1 MMTLSKRTNNYK
13 LNCFSLLLGYESVIV
28 HCLMTIRLELD
39 VEPSFLP
46 LIYKTWLDTSF
57 ETGDV

>member
-46 LIYKTWLDTSF
+46 LIYKT
-57 ETGDV
+57 